1 MTPALERPRIDVPL
15 ATGIRV
21 IDSLLTCG
29 KGQRLGIFSGSG
41 VGKSTLLGQMAKT
54 SSADVNVIIL
64 VGERGREVREFLE
77 RDLGEEGLRRS
88 VVVVATSDEPALIR
102 LKAAFLGTAI
112 AEYFR
117 DTRRDVLLM
126 MDSVTR
132 VALAQRE
139 IGLASGEPPATRGYP
154 PSVFA
159 LLPKLLE
166 RSGRTVSGSIT
177 GFYNVLVEADDANEP
192 ISDTVRG
199 TLDGHIMLS
208 RKLAHQAH
216 WPAIDPLASISRSMN
231 DIVSREHRAAADS
244 IKQLLAAY
252 QQSEDLITIGA
263 YQMGSNQLVDQ
274 AIKLREPIDAFL
286 PRPPPSGL
294 RSRRPSADLM
304 KLARLRAGLTHVRRS
319 LALRCQDRAAPSC
332 RPSGHIRRP
341 MPKPQ
346 PRREVNRERFR
357 FPAAIAAR
365 ISTASP
371 RSLPPTP
378 GASAGR
384 RGESVGGEAD
394 RSGFARA
401 SICRDS
407 RVESA
412 RASRGRRGHLSPV
425 SQRTNLAASATDRG
439 KTPPGRAAVAALP
452 RCTHQGRYGGQSSG
466 AAGRTA
472 AQEFAYHAERHNQF
486 EREDA
491 WMARRLQEAAR

>member
-1 MTPALERPRIDVPL
+1 MLSVVDQVKHLLPFGLSGTITRIVGLTVSVAGFPAPLGAVCRILREQGQPIDASVVGFQGDETLLLAYGDLDGVRRGNRVLLRQSVPGARVGERLLGRVLDGRGRFLDRLPPAARPHRIPLFGTLTPPLDRPRIDAPL

-54 SSADVNVIIL
+54 SSADVNVIVL

-77 RDLGEEGLRRS
+77 RDLGSEGLRRS

-117 DTRRDVLLM
+117 DTHRDVLLM

-177 GFYNVLVEADDANEP
+177 GFYSVLVEADDTNEP

-274 AIKLREPIDAFL
+274 AIKLRDPIDAFL
-286 PRPPPSGL
+286 KQASTDRVTLDVAVSE
-294 RSRRPSADLM
+294 LM
-304 KLARLRAGLTHVRRS
+304 KLARLRAGLVHEAASVQSAPKTPQRRVIG
-319 LALRCQDRAAPSC
+319 RPAAPGAAA
-332 RPSGHIRRP
+332 PNA
-341 MPKPQ
+341 Q
-346 PRREVNRERFR
+346 P
-357 FPAAIAAR
+357 
-365 ISTASP
+365 
-371 RSLPPTP
+371 
-378 GASAGR
+378 
-384 RGESVGGEAD
+384 
-394 RSGFARA
+394 
-401 SICRDS
+401 
-407 RVESA
+407 
-412 RASRGRRGHLSPV
+412 
-425 SQRTNLAASATDRG
+425 
-439 KTPPGRAAVAALP
+439 AAVA
-452 RCTHQGRYGGQSSG
+452 GGKS
-466 AAGRTA
+466 
-472 AQEFAYHAERHNQF
+472 
-486 EREDA
+486 
-491 WMARRLQEAAR
+491 

>member
-1 MTPALERPRIDVPL
+1 MLSVVDQVKHLLPFGVSGTITRIVGLTVSVAGFPAPLGAVCRIHREQGQPIDASVVGFHGDETLLLAYGDLEGVRRGNRVTLRQSVPGARVGERLLGRVLDGRGRFLDRLPPAARPHRVPLYGQLTPPLERPRIDVPL

-21 IDSLLTCG
+21 IDALMTCG

-54 SSADVNVIIL
+54 SSADVNVIVL

-77 RDLGEEGLRRS
+77 RDLGPDGLRRS

-117 DTRRDVLLM
+117 DTHRDVLLM

-177 GFYNVLVEADDANEP
+177 GFYSVLVEADDANEP

-231 DIVSREHRAAADS
+231 DVVSREHRAAADS

-252 QQSEDLITIGA
+252 HQSEDLITIGA
-263 YQMGSNQLVDQ
+263 YQMGSNQVVDQ
-274 AIKLREPIDAFL
+274 AIKLRDPIDAFL
-286 PRPPPSGL
+286 RQTSTE
-294 RSRRPSADLM
+294 RVTFDSAIAELM
-304 KLARLRAGLTHVRRS
+304 KLARLRAGLVHS
-319 LALRCQDRAAPSC
+319 EDRA
-332 RPSGHIRRP
+332 
-341 MPKPQ
+341 
-346 PRREVNRERFR
+346 
-357 FPAAIAAR
+357 PAAA
-365 ISTASP
+365 
-371 RSLPPTP
+371 
-378 GASAGR
+378 
-384 RGESVGGEAD
+384 
-394 RSGFARA
+394 
-401 SICRDS
+401 
-407 RVESA
+407 
-412 RASRGRRGHLSPV
+412 
-425 SQRTNLAASATDRG
+425 
-439 KTPPGRAAVAALP
+439 KTPQRRVPGRGVAPAPNAQAAVAP
-452 RCTHQGRYGGQSSG
+452 GGKS
-466 AAGRTA
+466 
-472 AQEFAYHAERHNQF
+472 
-486 EREDA
+486 
-491 WMARRLQEAAR
+491 

>member
-1 MTPALERPRIDVPL
+1 MHSVVEQVKHILPFALSGTVTRIVGLTVSVAGFPAPLGAVCRIHREQGNFVDAAVVGFHGDETLVLAYGDLEGVRRANRVTLRQSVPGARVGDRLLGRVLDGRGRFLDQMPAPARPHRVPLFGQMTPALERPRIDAPL
-15 ATGIRV
+15 STGVRV

-41 VGKSTLLGQMAKT
+41 VGKSTLLGQMAKA

-88 VVVVATSDEPALIR
+88 VVVVATSDEPALLR
-102 LKAAFLGTAI
+102 LRAAYLGTAI

-117 DTRRDVLLM
+117 DTHRDVLLM

-231 DIVSREHRAAADS
+231 DIVGPEHRAAADS

-274 AIKLREPIDAFL
+274 AIRLREPIDAFL
-286 PRPPPSGL
+286 KQS
-294 RSRRPSADLM
+294 SRERVPFEGAVEGLM
-304 KLARLRAGLTHVRRS
+304 KLARLRAGLTMTEDRSAPAAKTAQRRS
-319 LALRCQDRAAPSC
+319 PVRPANNSQAA
-332 RPSGHIRRP
+332 
-341 MPKPQ
+341 
-346 PRREVNRERFR
+346 
-357 FPAAIAAR
+357 A
-365 ISTASP
+365 
-371 RSLPPTP
+371 TP
-378 GASAGR
+378 GAKS
-384 RGESVGGEAD
+384 
-394 RSGFARA
+394 
-401 SICRDS
+401 
-407 RVESA
+407 
-412 RASRGRRGHLSPV
+412 
-425 SQRTNLAASATDRG
+425 
-439 KTPPGRAAVAALP
+439 
-452 RCTHQGRYGGQSSG
+452 
-466 AAGRTA
+466 
-472 AQEFAYHAERHNQF
+472 
-486 EREDA
+486 
-491 WMARRLQEAAR
+491 